1 MQGRKDAQRGYLDVK
16 ALAAELLAPGSV
28 IAFLARHRERLFPDS
43 MMEDLFP
50 SQRGR
55 PSVSAAVIGSALV
68 LQTLQG
74 LSDRETAE
82 ALTYDL
88 RWKVACGHGLTDAAF
103 HPSMVTYWRRRLASS
118 GNPQGSWRPSPKSS
132 RKPES

>member
-1 MQGRKDAQRGYLDVK
+1 
-16 ALAAELLAPGSV
+16 
-28 IAFLARHRERLFPDS
+28 

-55 PSVSAAVIGSALV
+55 PSVPAPVIGSVLV
-68 LQTLQG
+68 LQALQG

-88 RWKVACGHGLTDAAF
+88 PAFEGRCGYGYGVD
-103 HPSMVTYWRRRLASS
+103 
-118 GNPQGSWRPSPKSS
+118 
-132 RKPES
+132 